1 MSTPTPR
8 TVRNSLAKVFDAVKS
23 PIYLLDASG
32 SIVYVNE
39 AMLQWASCQLDQ
51 IIGAKCLYSA
61 SESGVPEQRFNG
73 LAPPPDKLKPG
84 STISGCRITLA
95 SDGLLRQRMCD
106 FVALATPDAPDNA
119 EFVVGVV
126 AAEDHVADPSSPTD
140 TYDAEAIHVALG
152 KLQHQLQQRFH
163 LDSLIGNSEFSVRL
177 RKQVVA
183 AAGNGLEMTIV
194 GPVGSGR
201 QHLARTI
208 HQRRC
213 LASLAATEDARSL
226 MPGLASV
233 LQGTIADSQLVQ
245 SSVRQAI
252 SFSKENQSENR
263 GRAGGRHL
271 PVAWLVLLDADR
283 LSAEAQT
290 ELWSALTD
298 SRSDVRVIATSEVD
312 LIQAATDG
320 TFHQGLAWRISTLV
334 IATVALKER
343 SRDILMLAQ
352 YFLEQH
358 NEGRQQQIGRF
369 DNEVIEM
376 LTEYHWPGNLQQL
389 RSVIQQAADTCSSA
403 VLSKSDLPENFHH
416 ALKALRVGHQTDV
429 HIDLDQYLE
438 NIEAELISRAIR
450 VAKGNKTQTAKLLG
464 INRAKLLRRIQHLEL
479 DAEATAAKTGQPPQP
494 SESQVDFQPVDGV
507 EKADEDGGPED
518 QEALQ

>member
-1 MSTPTPR
+1 MSNPTRR
-8 TVRNSLAKVFDAVKS
+8 TVNNSLAKVFDALLS
-23 PIYLLDASG
+23 PVYLLDSSG
-32 SIVYVNE
+32 RIAYVNE
-39 AMLQWASCQLDQ
+39 AMLQWADCELEQ
-51 IIGAKCLYSA
+51 IIGAKCLFCA
-61 SESGVPEQRFNG
+61 TESGDPEQRFNG
-73 LAPPPDKLKPG
+73 LAPPPDRLKP
-84 STISGCRITLA
+84 STIISGCRVTLT
-95 SDGLLRQRMCD
+95 SNGLLQQRLCD
-106 FVALATPDAPDNA
+106 FVALAMPDDPAST
-119 EFVVGVV
+119 EFVIGFV
-126 AAEDHVADPSSPTD
+126 AAENHVADSSGKTD
-140 TYDAEAIHVALG
+140 AYDAEDLHAALG

-163 LDSLIGNSEFSVRL
+163 LDSLIGNSDFSVRL

-194 GPVGSGR
+194 GPAGSGR

-213 LASLAATEDARSL
+213 LASLAATEDARNM
-226 MPGLASV
+226 MPGLAAV
-233 LQGTIADSQLVQ
+233 LQGTIADAQLVQ

-252 SFSKENQSENR
+252 SFAKENQSENR

-290 ELWSALTD
+290 ELWSSLTD
-298 SRSDVRVIATSEVD
+298 ARSDVRVIATAEAD

-320 TFHQGLAWRISTLV
+320 TFHQGLAWRINTLV
-334 IATVALKER
+334 INTVALKER
-343 SRDILMLAQ
+343 SSDIPMLAQ

-369 DNEVIEM
+369 DNGAIEM

-389 RSVIQQAADTCSSA
+389 RSVVQQAADTCSGA
-403 VLSKSDLPENFHH
+403 VVSKTDLPENFHH
-416 ALKALRVGHQTDV
+416 AVKALRVGHQTDV

-438 NIEAELISRAIR
+438 KIEAELISRAIR

-464 INRAKLLRRIQHLEL
+464 MNRAKLLRRIQSLKL
-479 DAEATAAKTGQPPQP
+479 DAEATAAKTGQPPHS
-494 SESQVDFQPVDGV
+494 SETQVDFQPVD
-507 EKADEDGGPED
+507 ETDEVSDLETPESGK
-518 QEALQ
+518 

>member
-1 MSTPTPR
+1 MSTPTRR
-8 TVRNSLAKVFDAVKS
+8 TVNNSLTKVFDALLS
-23 PIYLLDASG
+23 PVYLLDAAG
-32 SIVYVNE
+32 KIVYVNE
-39 AMLQWASCQLDQ
+39 AMLQWASCKLDQ
-51 IIGAKCLYSA
+51 IIGAKCLYCTTQ
-61 SESGVPEQRFNG
+61 SGDLEQRFNG

-84 STISGCRITLA
+84 SAIAGCQITLA
-95 SDGLLRQRMCD
+95 SVGLLQERLCD
-106 FVALATPDAPDNA
+106 FVALATPEDPEST
-119 EFVVGVV
+119 EFVVGFV
-126 AAEDHVADPSSPTD
+126 AAEDHVADSNDKTD
-140 TYDAEAIHVALG
+140 AYDAENLHVALG
-152 KLQHQLQQRFH
+152 KLQHELQQRFH
-163 LDSLIGNSEFSVRL
+163 LDSLVGNSEFSVRL

-194 GPVGSGR
+194 GPSGSGR

-213 LASLAATEDARSL
+213 LASLAATEDARNV
-226 MPGLASV
+226 PGLAAV
-233 LQGTIADSQLVQ
+233 LQGTIADAQLVQ

-252 SFSKENQSENR
+252 EFAKENQSENR
-263 GRAGGRHL
+263 VRAGGRHL

-320 TFHQGLAWRISTLV
+320 AFHQGLAWRINTLV
-334 IATVALKER
+334 IDTVALKER
-343 SRDILMLAQ
+343 SRDIPMLAQ

-358 NEGRQQQIGRF
+358 NEGRQQQVARF
-369 DNEVIEM
+369 DNGAIEM

-389 RSVIQQAADTCSSA
+389 RSVIQQAADNCSGA
-403 VLSKSDLPENFHH
+403 VVSKADLPEDFHH

-438 NIEAELISRAIR
+438 KIEAELISRAIR

-479 DAEATAAKTGQPPQP
+479 DAEATAAKTGQPPLV
-494 SESQVDFQPVDGV
+494 SESQVDFQPFDEADGV
-507 EKADEDGGPED
+507 GGLED
-518 QEALQ
+518 QEAGQ

>member
-8 TVRNSLAKVFDAVKS
+8 TVKNSLAKVFDALLS
-23 PIYLLDASG
+23 PVYLLDAAG
-32 SIVYVNE
+32 KIVYVNE
-39 AMLQWASCQLDQ
+39 AMLQWAGCTLDQ

-61 SESGVPEQRFNG
+61 NESGDLEQRFNG

-84 STISGCRITLA
+84 STVTGCQITLA
-95 SDGLLRQRMCD
+95 SAGVLQERLCD
-106 FVALATPDAPDNA
+106 FVALATADDPDNA
-119 EFVVGVV
+119 EFVVGFV
-126 AAEDHVADPSSPTD
+126 ATEDHEAYSESKTD
-140 TYDAEAIHVALG
+140 VYDAEDIHVALG

-183 AAGNGLEMTIV
+183 AGGNGLEMTIV
-194 GPVGSGR
+194 GPSGSGR

-213 LASLAATEDARSL
+213 LASLAATEDARNQ
-226 MPGLASV
+226 MPGLAAV
-233 LQGTIADSQLVQ
+233 LQGTIADAQLVQ

-252 SFSKENQSENR
+252 TFAKENQSENR

-271 PVAWLVLLDADR
+271 PVAWLVLLDADQ

-290 ELWSALTD
+290 ELWASLTD

-312 LIQAATDG
+312 LVQAATDG
-320 TFHQGLAWRISTLV
+320 TFHQGLAWRINTLV
-334 IATVALKER
+334 INTVALKER
-343 SRDILMLAQ
+343 SRDIPMLAQ

-369 DNEVIEM
+369 DNGAIEM
-376 LTEYHWPGNLQQL
+376 LTEYHWPGNVQQL

-403 VLSKSDLPENFHH
+403 VVSKSDLPENFHH
-416 ALKALRVGHQTDV
+416 ALKALRVGQQAEV

-464 INRAKLLRRIQHLEL
+464 MNRAKLLRRIQHLEL
-479 DAEATAAKTGQPPQP
+479 DAEASAAKTGQPPQA
-494 SESQVDFQPVDGV
+494 SQSQVDFQPVDEV
-507 EKADEDGGPED
+507 GGLEN
-518 QEALQ
+518 QGTGQ